1 VIERDEANAK
11 IDKLKND
18 IRSCEDKSASM
29 YNYVK
34 ELEASLTDMTVIYK
48 AYRDEGKVLK
58 LRLEEQ
64 LKKVIS
70 DKNEEKREAIK
81 ELEAS
86 LTKMTVSYKAYRD
99 EGKML
104 KLRLEELKEVISDKD
119 EEKRE
124 AIRQLCYSLEYYRSG
139 YRELV
144 QAINKVYRRR

>member
-1 VIERDEANAK
+1 
-11 IDKLKND
+11 
-18 IRSCEDKSASM
+18 
-29 YNYVK
+29 
-34 ELEASLTDMTVIYK
+34 
-48 AYRDEGKVLK
+48 
-58 LRLEEQ
+58 LEEQ

-86 LTKMTVSYKAYRD
+86 LTKMTVIYKAYRD

-144 QAINKVYRRR
+144 QAINKVYSHR